1 MNEEKKEYC
10 DIVFARL
17 FANDPLFNVSSV
29 DLVIGKFGLINLLP
43 PIIRS
48 VLYRIAGH
56 SNVKNDTNVQSSN
69 INQRRDN

>member
-1 MNEEKKEYC
+1 MNEDEKEYC

-17 FANDPLFNVSSV
+17 FASDPRFNVSSV
-29 DLVIGKFGLINLLP
+29 DLVIGKSGLINLLP

-56 SNVKNDTNVQSSN
+56 SNVKNDTDVQSSN
-69 INQRRDN
+69 INQRKDN